1 MWVAC
6 FDQIAKDVQKKQK
19 ITEISVMQYTK
30 TIKNIKLLWLI
41 HNRGLK
47 CPYYTQDEITNV
59 WENLWIKHGILY
71 NNVSKKYGCMVSG
84 NQGQLNRSC

>member
-30 TIKNIKLLWLI
+30 TIKNIKLL
-41 HNRGLK
+41 
-47 CPYYTQDEITNV
+47 
-59 WENLWIKHGILY
+59 
-71 NNVSKKYGCMVSG
+71 
-84 NQGQLNRSC
+84 